1 MADKDDKLERE
12 CLTALVNW
20 IRESSNRGLP
30 DHKVVTM
37 LLSETV
43 RTYRIVHHEK
53 TSAAS
58 LIEWITRVFHDNA
71 AKAKPPEKPPKK
83 PDGYGSN

>member
-1 MADKDDKLERE
+1 MADKLEQE
-12 CLTALVNW
+12 CLIALTDW
-20 IRESSNRGLP
+20 IRESSTRGLSN
-30 DHKVVTM
+30 HKIVAM

-43 RTYRIVHHEK
+43 RIYRIVYKEK

-58 LIEWITRVFHDNA
+58 LVEWLTRIFHGSKA
-71 AKAKPPEKPPKK
+71 EAKSPKK